1 MKARDLFWLAV
12 IVVLVIAAI
21 WMVLNPNYPVQ
32 QGLDLKGGLQV
43 LLEADV
49 PDDRPIDV
57 GDIDTARQIV
67 GQRVNALGVVE
78 PLVQVEGE
86 RRILVELPGIENP
99 QLAIDL
105 IQGTAL
111 LEFVDTGPQPLP
123 EGLCIRTSLNEGQS
137 PCESSDDSELPAI
150 APPTFDTILTGDGL
164 RSATSQPTGLGA
176 SYMVAFELESDA
188 AEIFEE
194 YSRGE

>member
-1 MKARDLFWLAV
+1 
-12 IVVLVIAAI
+12 
-21 WMVLNPNYPVQ
+21 MVLNPEFPIQ

-49 PDDRPIDV
+49 PEDRPIDV

-99 QLAIDL
+99 QLERHQCFDKFHNPFPFL
-105 IQGTAL
+105 RVQEL
-111 LEFVDTGPQPLP
+111 L
-123 EGLCIRTSLNEGQS
+123 
-137 PCESSDDSELPAI
+137 
-150 APPTFDTILTGDGL
+150 
-164 RSATSQPTGLGA
+164 
-176 SYMVAFELESDA
+176 
-188 AEIFEE
+188 
-194 YSRGE
+194 